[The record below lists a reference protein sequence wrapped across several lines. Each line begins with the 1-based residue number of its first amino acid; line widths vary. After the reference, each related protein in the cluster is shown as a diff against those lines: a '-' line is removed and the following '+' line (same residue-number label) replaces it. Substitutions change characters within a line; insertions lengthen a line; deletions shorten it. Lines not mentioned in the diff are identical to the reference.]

1 MRYDVVFTVR
11 YKTEIEADSRE
22 ELWDK
27 ISDIDIPEDEN
38 AKYMPQSFDVYS
50 LIDEHGIC
58 TYSRNGSGNY

>member
-50 LIDEHGIC
+50 LIDEYGIC
-58 TYSRNGSGNY
+58 AYSRNGSGNY